1 MQKDLE
7 VIVTKKRTVH
17 TYSELWHASGCVLD
31 VGLAEPK
38 GSSWQFL
45 SSALLTAFCF
55 EAYMNHLGA
64 RYLPVWNAL
73 ERLSPLDKLA
83 MLCHEF
89 KVDFPH
95 GTGGRPLQTVDKL
108 FRFRNAMAHGK
119 TMDLKYKPKTMT
131 VKDYQAEHEKT
142 LRADWELLIENS
154 EFAQRAREDVEAV
167 LKKLHEASGEE
178 EHLFSTGVSQRKST
192 LVVD

>member
-1 MQKDLE
+1 MQKDTE
-7 VIVTKKRTVH
+7 VIVSKQRTVH
-17 TYSELWHASGCVLD
+17 TYSELWHASEGVLN
-31 VGLAEPK
+31 VGLADPK

-73 ERLSPLDKLA
+73 ERLSPLEKME

-89 KVDFPH
+89 GVNFPQ
-95 GTGGRPLQTVDKL
+95 GMGGRPLQTVDKL

-119 TMDLKYKPKTMT
+119 TMDLNYKPKTMT
-131 VKDYQAEHEKT
+131 VKKYQAEHDKM
-142 LRADWELLIENS
+142 LLADWELLITNS
-154 EFAQRAREDVEAV
+154 EFAQRAREDVETV
-167 LKKLHEASGEE
+167 LKKLHETSGEE
-178 EHLFSTGVSQRKST
+178 DHLFSYGVSNHSST
-192 LVVD
+192 LVIS